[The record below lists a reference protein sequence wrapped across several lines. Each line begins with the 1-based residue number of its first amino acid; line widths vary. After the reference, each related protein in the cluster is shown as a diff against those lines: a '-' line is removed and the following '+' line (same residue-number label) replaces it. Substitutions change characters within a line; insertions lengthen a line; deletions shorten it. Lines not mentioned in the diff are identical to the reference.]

1 MDKPLA
7 LCQTAARTIFS
18 RSYKVVTA
26 HKELINTI
34 PQEDKRKPNLKPLAI
49 YFTNQIILQ

>member
-7 LCQTAARTIFS
+7 LCYTAARTIFS

-26 HKELINTI
+26 HKGLINTI